1 MPARIRK
8 KGQSILVSIW
18 VSSFFQPSQ
27 EQLEIF
33 ICTSHNESKH
43 CGAENKDK
51 KIKQAWICFTGEK
64 NTLHSYPQHNSILSR
79 RSFLVYLKGS

>member
-1 MPARIRK
+1 MLARIRK

-18 VSSFFQPSQ
+18 VSSFCQPSQ

-33 ICTSHNESKH
+33 ICIAHNESKH
-43 CGAENKDK
+43 CGTENKDKK

-64 NTLHSYPQHNSILSR
+64 NTLHSYP
-79 RSFLVYLKGS
+79 

>member
-1 MPARIRK
+1 MLARIRK

-18 VSSFFQPSQ
+18 VSSFCQPSQ

-33 ICTSHNESKH
+33 ICIAHNESKH
-43 CGAENKDK
+43 CGTENKDKKK

-64 NTLHSYPQHNSILSR
+64 NTLHSYP
-79 RSFLVYLKGS
+79 

>member
-1 MPARIRK
+1 MLGRIRK
-8 KGQSILVSIW
+8 KGRSILVSIW
-18 VSSFFQPSQ
+18 VFSFCQPSQ

-43 CGAENKDK
+43 CGTEKKEK

-64 NTLHSYPQHNSILSR
+64 KHTALIPLTQFH
-79 RSFLVYLKGS
+79 FK